1 MKIPVYKSV
10 YLYLT
15 HACNANC
22 SFCYRR
28 GLFERNKISTLGP
41 VKMSKQ
47 TADDILDFCFAM
59 LKLDPKFTIYFWGGE
74 PTVNFEVIRHVMEK
88 YPQMLFHMNTN
99 GIS

>member
-1 MKIPVYKSV
+1 MRIPVYKSV

-28 GLFERNKISTLGP
+28 GLFERNKMSTLGP

-47 TADDILDFCFAM
+47 TADDILDFCFQGSGS
-59 LKLDPKFTIYFWGGE
+59 P
-74 PTVNFEVIRHVMEK
+74 RSS
-88 YPQMLFHMNTN
+88 LFIL
-99 GIS
+99 GR